1 MMQNQV
7 HLQLRRILTVP
18 LSLWWWSSESSHVA
32 SGGLRL
38 ISSCN
43 GELGV
48 PLKLQHGNHIASWI
62 EVGNSGFPLSC
73 GRILRVSLEL
83 QQGTQ
88 SSFRVGVD
96 TRGSFHSEVGNSVFV
111 SSWGDSEFLSI
122 FSGASSHVVLRQLV
136 SSRDVLG
143 GSFFFFFCNIGVAT
157 H

>member
-1 MMQNQV
+1 M
-7 HLQLRRILTVP
+7 VP
-18 LSLWWWSSESSHVA
+18 FSLWWSSEFSHVA

-38 ISSCN
+38 ISSCK

-88 SSFRVGVD
+88 SSSRVGGD
-96 TRGSFHSEVGNSVFV
+96 TRGSFRSEVGNSVFV
-111 SSWGDSEFLSI
+111 SSWGD
-122 FSGASSHVVLRQLV
+122 
-136 SSRDVLG
+136 
-143 GSFFFFFCNIGVAT
+143 
-157 H
+157 